1 MDQIAADYHCSRD
14 RTWID
19 GPERFD
25 HKDCLGPIYKMQFEE
40 SAEDWKAEVPKEFVT
55 RSGPRSGD
63 LGLTLVTPRKYV
75 VDVRPADLPGDSGHS
90 ALVSDVSSFQRIAEK
105 AYEVFTFC
113 GKRQRLPGW
122 ALIGR
127 DQGKVFFKLMK
138 PPLALD
144 FDPSFMQAC
153 PNAPHNNIDQHLLRL
168 TCLQFITFLSVQA
181 ASPPRE
187 AICLANLVD

>member
-1 MDQIAADYHCSRD
+1 MCPGNVYKSCGGTSSLRLCEPKSRRNLPAMSSMRALLFSSTILVGICLRLSTGAAIPADNLILPHLNLTQLMDQIAADYHCSRD

-75 VDVRPADLPGDSGHS
+75 VGMEIQSVTHET
-90 ALVSDVSSFQRIAEK
+90 SS
-105 AYEVFTFC
+105 
-113 GKRQRLPGW
+113 
-122 ALIGR
+122 
-127 DQGKVFFKLMK
+127 
-138 PPLALD
+138 
-144 FDPSFMQAC
+144 
-153 PNAPHNNIDQHLLRL
+153 
-168 TCLQFITFLSVQA
+168 
-181 ASPPRE
+181 
-187 AICLANLVD
+187 